1 MIQQLLCFL
10 FSIWIECTSAS
21 FVETAEH
28 LIIFQTKYLN
38 TYDQSFESAYEQV
51 AEDYSEPVRISAFSA
66 GQLKYYFMIAAWLTA
81 NAPIRI
87 KEIVFE
93 K

>member
-10 FSIWIECTSAS
+10 FSIWIECTSVS

-66 GQLKYYFMIAAWLTA
+66 GQLKYYFHDSGMADSKCTDTDKG
-81 NAPIRI
+81 NS
-87 KEIVFE
+87 V
-93 K
+93 